1 MRTDTRMVFR
11 IFPEDEQVVEQL
23 VHMAR
28 CVTAGVDLLAE
39 HSSASEDRREETM
52 QALLDTED
60 ECNNLYFSLMTTTR
74 SSYVVPIPR
83 QDLYLLG
90 QWLRKAVEAL
100 VACAE
105 TQQLYKIDRPTS
117 HATEQL
123 GIIRLMSEMTS
134 KAMSRLTTLDELD
147 DYWFEM
153 IRMSRQ
159 SERAH
164 RIYRSALLDKHKA
177 PQAIRRMD
185 TARTILDAS
194 RALSNVAAEVGRVVV
209 SES

>member
-1 MRTDTRMVFR
+1 MAFR
-11 IFPEDEQVVEQL
+11 IFPEDEQVIELL
-23 VHMAR
+23 VHMSQ
-28 CVTAGVDLLAE
+28 CVTTSVDLLAE
-39 HSSASEDRREETM
+39 HLSAADDRTGETL

-60 ECNNLYFSLMTTTR
+60 ECSNLYFSLMTTTR

-83 QDLYLLG
+83 QDLYILG
-90 QWLRKAVEAL
+90 QWILKSVEAL

-123 GIIRLMSEMTS
+123 NVIRLMSEMTS
-134 KAMSRLTTLDELD
+134 KAMGRLATLDELD

-153 IRMSRQ
+153 IRLSRQ
-159 SERAH
+159 SERTH
-164 RIYRSALLDKHKA
+164 RTYRASLLDKHKA
-177 PQAIRRMD
+177 PHAIRRMD
-185 TARTILDAS
+185 AADRLLDAS
-194 RALSNVAAEVGRVVV
+194 RALGNVSAEVGRVLV